1 MRYTLA
7 EGLMRCAW
15 DPPYEVPTNEPK
27 ASRQLRVFSLDPS
40 VSRTQGAVSTIS
52 IPFEPCTPGPVSG
65 LFEID
70 LRDEQAGDVYTPL
83 DLDDPEDLRTG
94 AGGRQ
99 PDAADPMF
107 HAQMVYAIALLTYES
122 FRRALGRHLSWGFH
136 GDQPRD
142 RTPLRILP
150 FADRTLNA
158 WYSRGEQAIGFGYRP
173 RGSDIAAGSED
184 LSVYTALNSDIV
196 THEIAHA
203 LIDGL
208 KPYFWEPTN
217 PDVGALHEALADL
230 VALFQRF
237 TYTEL
242 VTEQLARQRGR
253 LDSNTLLKVL
263 APQIG
268 RVLARERGL
277 RTFESLLS
285 AIENGEDVHDRVR
298 HLQDLKAEEANQS
311 HLRGQIFAEA
321 IFDAFET
328 ILIRKTEPII
338 LLATKGRG
346 ELPRGRISTTLLGF
360 LVHETKRTAAQFL
373 TICIRALDYCPPV
386 HVEFGDY
393 VRAMITA
400 DAQLIKYDPLG
411 FREAIT
417 MACLLRGIVPRYVD
431 TPSESALRWHPPPGE
446 PLILEGLDLS
456 SLQFRGDPAIVRCAA
471 EVERQA
477 RLVGEALAQSPLLRE
492 RLGLAEPDGAI
503 DPPEIVSIRSSR
515 RVGPDDQVAFDLII
529 EIVQTSRIDVHA
541 TAIAWRGGAT
551 IVLDSRG
558 VVRFIIRKRVDQ
570 KSRLTRGRQ
579 WLDLEENRMALRA
592 SASEKPSMRLYCP

>member
-15 DPPYEVPTNEPK
+15 PPPYEVPTNEPK
-27 ASRQLRVFSLDPS
+27 ARRRLRVFSLDPS

-52 IPFEPCTPGPVSG
+52 IPLEPCAPGPISG

-70 LRDEQAGDVYTPL
+70 LRDDQANDSYTPV
-83 DLDDPEDLRTG
+83 DLDDLEDLRTG

-99 PDAADPMF
+99 PDPADPMF

-136 GDQPRD
+136 GNQPD
-142 RTPLRILP
+142 RRVPLRILP
-150 FADRTLNA
+150 FADRNLNA
-158 WYSRGEQAIGFGYRP
+158 WYSRREQTIGFGYRL
-173 RGSDIAAGSED
+173 RERDIASGAED
-184 LSVYTALNSDIV
+184 LSVYTGLNSDIV
-196 THEIAHA
+196 THEVAHA

-217 PDVGALHEALADL
+217 PDVPALHEALADL

-242 VTEQLARQRGR
+242 VTEQLAQQRGQ
-253 LDSNTLLKVL
+253 LDGNTLLKVL

-268 RVLARERGL
+268 RALSRGPGL

-285 AIENGEDVHDRVR
+285 AIENGKDVHDMRNR
-298 HLQDLKAEEANQS
+298 LQDLGPNESDES
-311 HLRGQIFAEA
+311 HARGRVLAEA
-321 IFDAFET
+321 IFDAFQT

-346 ELPRGRISTTLLGF
+346 ALPKGKISRTLLEF
-360 LVHETKRTAAQFL
+360 IVHATTRTAAQFL
-373 TICIRALDYCPPV
+373 AICIRALDYCPPV

-393 VRAMITA
+393 VRALITA
-400 DAQLIKYDPLG
+400 DAQLVKHDPYG
-411 FREAIT
+411 YREAIT

-431 TPSESALRWHPPPGE
+431 TPSETALTWDPPPGE
-446 PLILEGLDLS
+446 PLALEGLALS
-456 SLQFRGDPAIVRCAA
+456 SLQFRGDPAIVQSAA

-477 RLVGEALAQSPLLRE
+477 HLVGGALGQSPLLRE
-492 RLGLAEPDGAI
+492 RLGLAEPDGVTE
-503 DPPEIVSIRSSR
+503 PPEIVSIRSSR

-529 EIVQTSRIDVHA
+529 EIVQTTRINVQG
-541 TAIAWRGGAT
+541 TTLPWRGGAT
-551 IVLDSRG
+551 LVLDSLG
-558 VVRFIIRKRVDQ
+558 TVRFIIRKRVDQ
-570 KSRLTRGRQ
+570 HSRLARGRE
-579 WLDLEENRMALRA
+579 WLGHQRNRDALEAYT
-592 SASEKPSMRLYCP
+592 SSEVGGRHFCL